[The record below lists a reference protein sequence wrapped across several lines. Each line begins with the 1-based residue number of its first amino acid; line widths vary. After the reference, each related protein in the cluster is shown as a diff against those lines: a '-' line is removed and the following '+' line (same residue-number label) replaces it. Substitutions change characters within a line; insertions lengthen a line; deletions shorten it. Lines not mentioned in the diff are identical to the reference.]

1 MCSGHYSLFVLGHF
15 PALGHWRSWLPGFWN
30 QTGTCVIGLQ
40 IFSPLDSDW
49 ITAPTLLVLQLADF
63 LASTTLWT
71 SSWNESPAL
80 YIFLYVYFSA
90 SVSLENPDWFKGHD
104 ITLVSCEMDCN
115 WRDSESS
122 LYSCVMIMIA
132 RTHKEQSV
140 LTFSRDRLSRLRG
153 WLSWWMKERKT
164 WGWVIWMVVLM
175 QVSELKGMDRED

>member
-1 MCSGHYSLFVLGHF
+1 MCSGHHSLFVLGRF

-90 SVSLENPDWFKGHD
+90 SVSLENPDWLKGHD

-132 RTHKEQSV
+132 RTHKSNQYLHFPEIDSV
-140 LTFSRDRLSRLRG
+140 DLEVG
-153 WLSWWMKERKT
+153 
-164 WGWVIWMVVLM
+164 
-175 QVSELKGMDRED
+175 